1 MRRKGKDKIIA
12 PEYQKNC
19 IIYARMSD
27 EHKQNETS
35 IDAQVRECKEFAEK
49 HGLTVKAILQD
60 RYSGTV
66 ADRAGFEEMKRLARA
81 KPNFAYILVWRYDR
95 FARNQQ
101 DTYAAMGYF
110 GSYGINVISVKEQ
123 SGLEQTA
130 QEKLLAGIYIAMA
143 EYFSDELSIKVRRG
157 MYEVSHRFEST
168 GSTPLGY
175 KVENKRYV
183 IDEETAPIVR
193 EAFQLYGDEDKSISE
208 IVSIFNSK
216 GYKTSSGRPFATS
229 SFESIF
235 NNRKYIG
242 IYSYA
247 STNSNDEIEVVEQ
260 AGAIP
265 RIVSDDLF
273 NRVQERKARNKR
285 TAASSKSKAEYLL
298 TGRVYCGY
306 CHGTISGESAHSHGN
321 THYYYSCYNYRKK
334 KCSHRLRFERET
346 LEKQVASEIVEYL
359 SNEKYVDEMVRIIC
373 LDPMRDQMVAELEH
387 LANKKKLIEKE
398 GEKFF
403 NAYMNSSGLIQKTLM
418 DKYNNCMG
426 EVSGIDVQIA
436 AIQDKLNE
444 PKLTEEIV
452 RKHLK
457 TALDSNITDKHARKI
472 LIDSFVHHIDVFD
485 DKVDIILNTPDLLP
499 ADPKLAEAAKKS
511 YYHAG
516 DNEPFAEVEVKT
528 AEERE
533 EGELNYDALFHDSTL
548 NELLY
553 DFENNADNYDEPSK
567 LSDFDMH
574 RSNGEDDDDPD
585 PDPKGPKPGAG
596 VHHKSDSK
604 KPQKPHNAVNG
615 DKSGKNQSRS
625 HSSGCGEPKPLKDE
639 PIFILMNNGLF
650 GFVIR
655 LEGRRK

>member
-1 MRRKGKDKIIA
+1 MRRKNKDKTIA

-110 GSYGINVISVKEQ
+110 GSYGINIISVKEQ

-175 KVENKRYV
+175 KVENKQYV

-216 GYKTSSGRPFATS
+216 GYKTATGKPFAIS

-235 NNRKYIG
+235 SNQKYIG

-247 STNSNDEIEVVEQ
+247 STNSNDEIEVVRQE
-260 AGAIP
+260 GAIP
-265 RIVSDDLF
+265 RIVSDELF

-285 TAASSKSKAEYLL
+285 TKTSAKSRAEYQL

-306 CHGTISGESAHSHGN
+306 CHGTISGESAQSHGT
-321 THYYYSCYNYRKK
+321 THYYYSCFNYRKK
-334 KCSHRLRFERET
+334 KCSHRLRLDRDA
-346 LEKQVASEIVEYL
+346 LEKQVASKVVQFL
-359 SNEKYVDEMVRIIC
+359 SDDAIINEMVRIIC
-373 LDPMRDQMVAELEH
+373 LDPERDQLFADRNRLTNAKNTLNKEAE
-387 LANKKKLIEKE
+387 KYY
-398 GEKFF
+398 
-403 NAYMNSSGLIQKTLM
+403 NAYMNSSGPIQQRHM
-418 DKYNNCMG
+418 ENYNKCM
-426 EVSGIDVQIA
+426 EEAAGIDKQIED
-436 AIQDKLNE
+436 IQEKLDKPL
-444 PKLTEEIV
+444 LTEELV
-452 RKHLK
+452 RRHLR
-457 TALDSNITDKHARKI
+457 TVLDADINDSVSRKV
-472 LIDSFVHHIDVFD
+472 LIDSFVHHVDVFD
-485 DKVDIILNTPDLLP
+485 DKVDVILSSPDLLP
-499 ADPKLAEAAKKS
+499 ANQRMAEATKKS
-511 YYHAG
+511 YYKAG
-516 DNEPFAEVEVKT
+516 ADKPIAEVEVKT
-528 AEERE
+528 QDSRE
-533 EGELNYDALFHDSTL
+533 EGELNYEALFHDSTL
-548 NELLY
+548 NEILY
-553 DFENNADNYDEPSK
+553 DFENNAENYDDPSK

-574 RSNGEDDDDPD
+574 RSTEEDDDDPD

-596 VHHKSDSK
+596 GNYKSDII
-604 KPQKPHNAVNG
+604 KPQKALTAAKG
-615 DKSGKNQSRS
+615 DKSRINNLG
-625 HSSGCGEPKPLKDE
+625 SSYNGIGEPHNFKLEPL
-639 PIFILMNNGLF
+639 LVAYGNGNV
-650 GFVIR
+650 GFVARIDR
-655 LEGRRK
+655 DC